1 MDASKLT
8 MPPNGT
14 IQTEQESPAPS
25 APESPGLAECLE
37 QGLHQEVR
45 VPRATYRLQVNKNFP
60 FKDVADLAEYLQ
72 SLGIEDVYTSPI
84 FEARPGSLHGYD
96 VTNQNQLNTEAGGEP
111 AFSLLASELKR
122 RSMGLLLDIVP
133 NHMGVGN
140 DTPWWQDVLENGRS
154 SRYANYFDIDWEP
167 LKPAMRGKLL
177 LPILGASYGEELES
191 GHIYLCFEN
200 CTFHICYFEHRL
212 PISPPAV
219 PLIFSAG
226 PDMPAPDR
234 LELPPEIP
242 QDFRTLLEE
251 LAHVPPHDTTDDM
264 LASLRREQLAI
275 LKPRL
280 QKWLCDVSIR
290 AYVQQAL
297 ERMKG
302 TPGNAASFNRLHQL
316 LEVQPYRLAHWRVSG
331 DEINYRRFFDVNDL
345 AGLRMENPEVFA
357 TTHQLIRRLL
367 AEGSVTGLRIDHCDG
382 LLDPRQYLIR
392 LQKLALAANCCGPI
406 PEPPIALNGIEQS
419 VRTLLRGVPW
429 DPSKTAVYTLV
440 EKILAP
446 RESLPPS
453 WPVHGTTGY
462 DFIYQT
468 IHLFL
473 QQKSE
478 RKLTQIYERFAPE
491 IPDPEDV
498 VYEKKLLVMN
508 TTLSNE
514 VATLTNLL
522 SHLAAADRR
531 ARDFTTK
538 VLAAIIRE
546 TIACMPVYRT
556 YIDDRGKYTDQDKAC
571 IRYAISVAKRRNPN
585 ISGTAFNFLRETLLL
600 NNKTVDPDDSSAR
613 PELYFALKFQQ
624 LSGPV
629 MAKGVEDTAFYVY
642 NRFIAANEVGGSL
655 RTFGLGLEDFHK
667 ESLGRAKSSAHA
679 MLASTTHDT
688 KRSEDVRTRLSV
700 LSEMPREWALA
711 VRQWQRINRRHAIV
725 LEDGRRV
732 PSGNEEYFFYQTVA
746 GTWPIGLAAG
756 KKHDEYVERI
766 QKYMIKSGNEAKV
779 NMSWINPDP
788 AYAEALEKFVQQT
801 LSRESLERGFP
812 AALEQFLG
820 PVAFFGAINSLAQTL
835 LKLASPG
842 VPDFY
847 QGTELWDFSLVDPDN
862 RRPVD
867 YSLRKSCL
875 RQLKRDSEEGRS
887 LSDLCRQLLDH
898 WQDGRI
904 KLWTIY
910 RALKL
915 RAQMPALFR
924 DGSYQP
930 LYAVGPL
937 REHVVAFLREH
948 EGSVALAVAP
958 RFAYSLMG
966 AKTAA
971 PLGSIWGSARLILP
985 PSARR
990 PLSNVFTG
998 ESVTPDAEGSILLR
1012 DLLCQFPI
1020 ALLSSP

>member
-1 MDASKLT
+1 MDASNPT
-8 MPPNGT
+8 MPPQP
-14 IQTEQESPAPS
+14 ILQIEQESPADSS
-25 APESPGLAECLE
+25 AADSALNACLE
-37 QGLHQEVR
+37 QGLRQGVHA
-45 VPRATYRLQVNKNFP
+45 PRATYRLQVNKNFP
-60 FKDVADLAEYLQ
+60 FKDVADLVEYLDA
-72 SLGIEDVYTSPI
+72 LGIEDVYTSPI

-96 VTNQNQLNTEAGGEP
+96 VTDQNKLNTEAGGEP
-111 AFSLLASELKR
+111 AFDLLATELR
-122 RSMGLLLDIVP
+122 NRSMGLLLDIVP

-140 DTPWWQDVLENGRS
+140 DTPWWQDVLENGRC

-177 LPILGASYGEELES
+177 LPVLGASYGEELES
-191 GHIYLCFEN
+191 GHIYLCFED
-200 CTFHICYFEHRL
+200 CSFRICYFEHRL
-212 PISPPAV
+212 PLSAPSV
-219 PLIFSAG
+219 PLVFSAG
-226 PDMPAPDR
+226 PDMPSPDN
-234 LELPPEIP
+234 LELSPELP
-242 QDFRTLLEE
+242 EDFRALLEQ
-251 LAHVPPHDTTDDM
+251 LAHVPPHDTTDET
-264 LASLRREQLAI
+264 LAGLRREQLAI

-280 QKWLCDVSIR
+280 QRWLCDDSLR
-290 AYVQQAL
+290 PHVQQAL

-302 TPGNAASFNRLHQL
+302 TPGNAGSYNRLHQL
-316 LEVQPYRLAHWRVSG
+316 LELQPYRLAHWRVSG

-367 AEGSVTGLRIDHCDG
+367 AQGDVKGLRIDHCDG

-392 LQKLALAANCCGPI
+392 LQKLALAARCCGPV

-419 VRTLLRGVPW
+419 VRTQLRGVRW

-473 QQKSE
+473 QRKSE
-478 RKLTQIYERFAPE
+478 RKLTQTYERFAPE
-491 IPDPEDV
+491 IAEPEDV

-514 VATLTNLL
+514 VSTLTNLL
-522 SHLAAADRR
+522 SHLAASDRR

-538 VLAAIIRE
+538 VLSAIIRE

-585 ISGTAFNFLRETLLL
+585 ISSTAFDFLRETLLL
-600 NNKTVDPDDSSAR
+600 NNKTADSEDSSAR
-613 PELYFALKFQQ
+613 PQLYFALKFQQ

-655 RTFGLGLEDFHK
+655 RTFGLELDDFHK
-667 ESLGRAKSSAHA
+667 ESLGRATTSPHA

-688 KRSEDVRTRLSV
+688 KRSEDVRARLSV
-700 LSEMPREWALA
+700 LTEMPREWALA
-711 VRQWQRINRRHAIV
+711 VRQWQRINRRHSVV

-746 GTWPIGLAAG
+746 GTWPIGLAPG

-766 QKYMIKSGNEAKV
+766 QQYMIKSGNEAKI

-788 AYAEALEKFVQQT
+788 AY
-801 LSRESLERGFP
+801 G
-812 AALEQFLG
+812 AALEQFVQHALSRE
-820 PVAFFGAINSLAQTL
+820 GA
-835 LKLASPG
+835 
-842 VPDFY
+842 
-847 QGTELWDFSLVDPDN
+847 
-862 RRPVD
+862 RPRLPCGARTV
-867 YSLRKSCL
+867 
-875 RQLKRDSEEGRS
+875 S
-887 LSDLCRQLLDH
+887 LSRRILRRHQL
-898 WQDGRI
+898 
-904 KLWTIY
+904 T
-910 RALKL
+910 RANI
-915 RAQMPALFR
+915 AQAGFARRSRFLSR
-924 DGSYQP
+924 HR
-930 LYAVGPL
+930 AVGLQP
-937 REHVVAFLREH
+937 
-948 EGSVALAVAP
+948 G
-958 RFAYSLMG
+958 
-966 AKTAA
+966 
-971 PLGSIWGSARLILP
+971 
-985 PSARR
+985 
-990 PLSNVFTG
+990 
-998 ESVTPDAEGSILLR
+998 
-1012 DLLCQFPI
+1012 
-1020 ALLSSP
+1020 

>member
-1 MDASKLT
+1 
-8 MPPNGT
+8 MPPIT
-14 IQTEQESPAPS
+14 TLQMEQESPAGAS
-25 APESPGLAECLE
+25 TVNSGLTACLERGLA
-37 QGLHQEVR
+37 QGVR

-72 SLGIEDVYTSPI
+72 ALGIEDVYTSPI

-96 VTNQNQLNTEAGGEP
+96 VTNQNQLNTDDGGEP
-111 AFSLLASELKR
+111 AFRLLAEELKR
-122 RSMGLLLDIVP
+122 RRMGLMLDIVP

-140 DTPWWQDVLENGRS
+140 ETPWWQDVLENGRS

-191 GHIYLCFEN
+191 GNIHLCFEN
-200 CTFHICYFEHRL
+200 CAFHICYFDHRL
-212 PISPPAV
+212 PVSPSSV
-219 PLIFSAG
+219 PLIFSSAAG
-226 PDMPAPDR
+226 VSSPDK
-234 LELPPEIP
+234 LELASGLP
-242 QDFRTLLEE
+242 QEFRTLLQE
-251 LAHVPPHDTTDDM
+251 LAHVPPHDTTEET
-264 LASLRREQLAI
+264 LGALRREHLAI

-280 QKWLCDVSIR
+280 QKWLCQEGIR
-290 AYVQQAL
+290 THVQQAL
-297 ERMKG
+297 TRTQG
-302 TPGNAASFNRLHQL
+302 IPGDASSFDRLHRL

-367 AEGSVTGLRIDHCDG
+367 AEGHVTGLRIDHCDG

-392 LQKLALAANCCGPI
+392 LQKLALAANCCGSTPL
-406 PEPPIALNGIEQS
+406 PPIALNGIEQS
-419 VRTLLRGVPW
+419 VRTQLRGVTW

-453 WPVHGTTGY
+453 WPVCGTTGY

-478 RKLTQIYERFAPE
+478 RKLTQTYERFAPE
-491 IPDPEDV
+491 IPEPEDV

-514 VATLTNLL
+514 VSTLTNLL
-522 SHLAAADRR
+522 SHLAASDRR

-585 ISGTAFNFLRETLLL
+585 ISATAFDFLRETLLL
-600 NNKTVDPDDSSAR
+600 NNKAEGAEESLTNPQ
-613 PELYFALKFQQ
+613 LYFALKFQQ

-655 RTFGLGLEDFHK
+655 RTFGIDLEEFHK
-667 ESLGRAKSSAHA
+667 ESSGRANSFPQA

-688 KRSEDVRTRLSV
+688 KRSEDVRARLSV
-700 LSEMPREWALA
+700 LTEMPRDWALA
-711 VRQWQRINRRHAIV
+711 VRQWQRINRRHSV
-725 LEDGRRV
+725 TLEDGRRV

-746 GTWPIGLAAG
+746 GTWPLGLTPG
-756 KKHDEYVERI
+756 KKHEEYFERI
-766 QKYMIKSGNEAKV
+766 QQYMIKSGNEAKV

-788 AYAEALEKFVQQT
+788 AYADALQQFVKQA
-801 LSRESLERGFP
+801 LSLDTAERGFP
-812 AALEQFLG
+812 AAVEQFLG
-820 PVAFFGAINSLAQTL
+820 PVAFFGAINSLSQTL

-867 YSLRKSCL
+867 YALRKSYL
-875 RQLKRDSEEGRS
+875 RQLQRDSENGTS
-887 LSDLCRQLLDH
+887 LSDLCRQLLNS
-898 WQDGRI
+898 WQDGRL

-910 RALKL
+910 RALQL
-915 RAQMPALFR
+915 RSRSPELFR
-924 DGSYQP
+924 DGSYLP
-930 LYAVGPL
+930 LYALGPL
-937 REHVVAFLREH
+937 REHAVAFMRAH
-948 EGSVALAVAP
+948 QSSNVLAVVP

-966 AKTAA
+966 ARPTA
-971 PLGSIWGSARLILP
+971 PLGSVWGNARLQLQET
-985 PSARR
+985 ARH
-990 PLSNVFTG
+990 PLRNVFTG
-998 ESVTPDAEGSILLR
+998 EIVTPDADGFLLLR
-1012 DLLCQFPI
+1012 DLLANFPVGLF
-1020 ALLSSP
+1020 ASTD